1 MEKKLKRK
9 IFHEKHAI
17 WKWQWWAK
25 VWEDT
30 KKIAINKTKF
40 SLMASFHK
48 FLHIHVVHSTSAT
61 TARMMTLSDKDKNGK
76 LFQWSW
82 EYKDKL
88 HLFCFFFP
96 LPSFLWKYA
105 RNDSYWRKFAQKIF
119 ATVFVWCYLWLPTLF
134 IISFLIPKAA

>member
-9 IFHEKHAI
+9 FFHEQHAI

-61 TARMMTLSDKDKNGK
+61 TARMMTLFDKDKNGK

-88 HLFCFFFP
+88 HLFCFFF
-96 LPSFLWKYA
+96 LCLLFFENMQEMTHIDVNLHKKYLQRFLSDVTYGYP
-105 RNDSYWRKFAQKIF
+105 RCS
-119 ATVFVWCYLWLPTLF
+119 
-134 IISFLIPKAA
+134 S

>member
-9 IFHEKHAI
+9 FFHEQHAI

-48 FLHIHVVHSTSAT
+48 FLHIHVVHSILAQPEWWHSLIKIK
-61 TARMMTLSDKDKNGK
+61 MENFFNEVENIKINCIFSV
-76 LFQWSW
+76 
-82 EYKDKL
+82 
-88 HLFCFFFP
+88 FFP